1 MATPTSQQSSIEN
14 QSHFPNVRISYECVS
29 QPRTR
34 AADSFYYE
42 IAFSITYPVAS
53 AHLSIKVTGQNTYR
67 NAAAKEVPFTLHKTG
82 ATTYTELLEGEH
94 LDVRIIELDGNYS
107 KAFYYAHAQE
117 LTEQNARRIVSTIQ
131 RIDTDDDRNIHG

>member
-1 MATPTSQQSSIEN
+1 MAASTPHPSSVEN
-14 QSHFPNVRISYECVS
+14 QSHFPAVRISYECVS

-34 AADSFYYE
+34 ASDSFYYE

-82 ATTYTELLEGEH
+82 ATTYIELLDGEH
-94 LDVRIIELDGNYS
+94 LDVRVVELDGNYA

-117 LTEQNARRIVSTIQ
+117 LTEQNVRRIVSTIQ
-131 RIDTDDDRNIHG
+131 RIDTDDNRNIHG